1 MLRDGESTP
10 PPWYRRYAAC
20 LSVSLDLVPSENTR
34 MVCGSTAPLP
44 PWSLPTMSLLRLA
57 STFQPWSTAYC
68 AMILPP
74 YKPCS
79 SPESAEYTSVAGN
92 LYFDNTRAV
101 SISAATPA
109 ASSLAPG
116 ESPVASITSLRRE
129 SRCAVITIT
138 RFGSDVPRWI
148 ATTSITSAPAL
159 GMRSPVNTWEGFTI
173 SRQPLQPF
181 EISWNCAATQRRAA
195 PMPRVFEVV
204 VESVWRVPNPTSAV
218 SVARRLEAFTAP
230 TIACSSGWVFTG
242 GGAAKAAT
250 LTRAPAITADSVRVR
265 SMMFPSE
272 SNRASVNPAPRDCT
286 WQRSVCPC
294 TEYLPRAPRGDA
306 AIPGKKVRPGPERH
320 AFRHLVMAFQDQ
332 QDAVGV
338 RAAPCK
344 RLVARNPG
352 HRLPQA
358 TGVTQQTIVRFDGR
372 DRHAIAEGP
381 LHERGLGFDVE

>member
-74 YKPCS
+74 YRPCS

-92 LYFDNTRAV
+92 LYFDSTRAV

-138 RFGSDVPRWI
+138 RFGSDVPCWI
-148 ATTSITSAPAL
+148 ATTSITSAPAS
-159 GMRSPVNTWEGFTI
+159 GMRSPVNTWDGFTI

-181 EISWNCAATQRRAA
+181 EIVSNCDATQRRAA

-204 VESVWRVPNPTSAV
+204 VESVWRVPKPTSAA
-218 SVARRLEAFTAP
+218 SVACRLDAFTAP
-230 TIACSSGWVFTG
+230 AIARNSGWVFTG
-242 GGAAKAAT
+242 GAAAKAAADIK
-250 LTRAPAITADSVRVR
+250 APTMTTDSVRVC

-272 SNRASVNPAPRDCT
+272 GHRASVTLLPRDCT
-286 WQRSVCPC
+286 
-294 TEYLPRAPRGDA
+294 
-306 AIPGKKVRPGPERH
+306 
-320 AFRHLVMAFQDQ
+320 
-332 QDAVGV
+332 
-338 RAAPCK
+338 
-344 RLVARNPG
+344 
-352 HRLPQA
+352 
-358 TGVTQQTIVRFDGR
+358 
-372 DRHAIAEGP
+372 
-381 LHERGLGFDVE
+381 